1 MNRTSILALTF
12 AAVVLA
18 ALSTGCASRM
28 VPFTHEIR
36 SQYRLTEPELKS
48 LQFYVSHTVTLKREL
63 ESDSRRVEG
72 GNLHIRSG
80 KLVEEVVVKEK
91 TPGVAIA
98 VGDDTISVSFQEG
111 TALDFSL
118 RNQRGAVPL
127 RKVPAESGP
136 FAEPPAPFPGDAVRP
151 EPEPK
156 PIPGFGSYWLTGQ
169 ASSIIIFQGKE
180 FEAVGDSDKAHLLID
195 TQALEE
201 VVEERTVLEGRR
213 VSTRSGLHLVVL

>member
-1 MNRTSILALTF
+1 MNRTSILALTI

-36 SQYRLTEPELKS
+36 SQYRLTEQELKS

-80 KLVEEVVVKEK
+80 KLIEEVVVKEQ
-91 TPGVAIA
+91 TPGVAVA

-118 RNQRGAVPL
+118 RNHRGAVPL
-127 RKVPAESGP
+127 RKLPAESSR
-136 FAEPPAPFPGDAVRP
+136 FAEPPTPFPGDVGP
-151 EPEPK
+151 DPEPK
-156 PIPGFGSYWLTGQ
+156 TIPGFGNYWLTGQ
-169 ASSIIIFQGKE
+169 ASSSLIIFQGRE